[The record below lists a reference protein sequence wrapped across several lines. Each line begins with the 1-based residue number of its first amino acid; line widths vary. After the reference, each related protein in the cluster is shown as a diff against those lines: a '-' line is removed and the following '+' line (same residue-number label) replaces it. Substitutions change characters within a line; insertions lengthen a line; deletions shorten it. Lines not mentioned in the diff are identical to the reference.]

1 MSAPV
6 PEIPDAESLTVE
18 FKSDEARLNDDE
30 LVEAVVC
37 LANADGGAIY
47 LGVENDGVVTGLH
60 SSRPREISGLAA
72 MVANRTAPS
81 CQVRVGEVSINA
93 LRIAIIEVPR
103 STRIVARTDG
113 LIKRRRLK
121 FDGTPECVAFLP
133 HEYPSRQADFRAID
147 MTVEPLAGA
156 SIDDFDPLQRERLRA
171 LVAGNL
177 RSDKAL
183 VGLNDEELEGALQL
197 SATAGGARHPTLLGL
212 LLIGRSASL
221 KRLVPTHEVLFQ
233 VLDGTQ
239 VKVNESSHDALVE
252 VVEKLDLLSRGVNT
266 EQEFN
271 DGLFR
276 IGVAR
281 VDWAAL
287 REAFNNA
294 LVHRDYARRGPVR
307 ICWETAQLIVSN
319 PGGFVEGV
327 NVGNLL
333 TTEPRP
339 RNPALAD
346 AFKRLGLVER
356 TGRGVDLIYSGM
368 LRFGRPAPD
377 YSESQPDLVKL
388 VISTAPADLSFVRL
402 VLQEEARQK
411 GHLPVE
417 TLLALTALR
426 RARRLD
432 IQALAGE
439 LQCGQAQAGR
449 IAEHLLERGLLVAQG
464 SGKNRQFLLSPQLY
478 RTLGQHAE
486 FVRQA
491 GFSSLQQAE
500 MVKNYIRE
508 HGLIKRAQVVEL
520 CRIGPEEARGLLS
533 RLLKQGEIELH
544 GERRGSYYTLVSNKN
559 EL

>member
-6 PEIPDAESLTVE
+6 PEIPKTESLTVE

-47 LGVENDGVVTGLH
+47 IGVENDGVVTGLH

-81 CQVRVGEVSINA
+81 CQVRVGEVSING

-171 LVAGNL
+171 HVAGNP

-197 SATAGGARHPTLLGL
+197 SVTDRGTRHPTLLGL
-212 LLIGRSASL
+212 LLIGRRTSI

-307 ICWETAQLIVSN
+307 I
-319 PGGFVEGV
+319 
-327 NVGNLL
+327 
-333 TTEPRP
+333 
-339 RNPALAD
+339 
-346 AFKRLGLVER
+346 
-356 TGRGVDLIYSGM
+356 
-368 LRFGRPAPD
+368 
-377 YSESQPDLVKL
+377 
-388 VISTAPADLSFVRL
+388 
-402 VLQEEARQK
+402 
-411 GHLPVE
+411 
-417 TLLALTALR
+417 
-426 RARRLD
+426 
-432 IQALAGE
+432 
-439 LQCGQAQAGR
+439 
-449 IAEHLLERGLLVAQG
+449 
-464 SGKNRQFLLSPQLY
+464 
-478 RTLGQHAE
+478 
-486 FVRQA
+486 
-491 GFSSLQQAE
+491 
-500 MVKNYIRE
+500 
-508 HGLIKRAQVVEL
+508 
-520 CRIGPEEARGLLS
+520 
-533 RLLKQGEIELH
+533 
-544 GERRGSYYTLVSNKN
+544 
-559 EL
+559 